1 MRKEVRYAFQKTSP
15 VMLGFLFLGA
25 SYGIYMYKLGYNFL
39 GSTSSS
45 VDTQI

>member
-25 SYGIYMYKLGYNFL
+25 SYGSWLF
-39 GSTSSS
+39 SF
-45 VDTQI
+45 

>member
-25 SYGIYMYKLGYNFL
+25 GYGIYMHKLGFNFL